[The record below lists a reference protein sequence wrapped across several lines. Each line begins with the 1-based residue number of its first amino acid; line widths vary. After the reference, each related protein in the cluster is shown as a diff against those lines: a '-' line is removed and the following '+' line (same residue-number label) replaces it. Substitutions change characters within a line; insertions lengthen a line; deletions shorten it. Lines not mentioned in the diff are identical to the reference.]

1 MVNARIADLVDQ
13 RSSHPTDR
21 RCRAMEKGR
30 PLVDDSAPCQD
41 ERPQGSRLTR
51 RTLLG
56 QVTAIGVGAIAADAL
71 ATPAAASPAIQ
82 HGNVTRAAQE
92 AGTPTGQILRAANMS
107 ELTTLH
113 PFMTRFTSAKAAAY
127 HINEG
132 LTKFEADFSIVP
144 GLATEWVV
152 SDDQLTLTFTLRQ
165 GVMWHDGQPL
175 TAKDVR
181 FTLDAAGASDS
192 QSPALGV
199 MTEYVQSV
207 ETPDD
212 GTVVITLTKPY
223 SPLLAVLA
231 EQLLIL
237 PSHILE
243 GNVYDDEFSQLPI
256 GTGPYRV
263 AERQTSFITLEHNP
277 DYWGEPPFTAT
288 IILRDAPDA
297 AAAQAGLLAGE
308 LEVVGYDPTTM
319 EPLLEQGFQV
329 FQGLAGSIHG
339 LDVDLQNPILQ
350 DLKVRQALMLGLDRE
365 RIKEVQY
372 ANGLMAKSVISPA
385 YGQYHDESL
394 PDIARD
400 IEAAGALLDEAGWT
414 VGADDIREKDGQP
427 LALRFQAWAAQSW
440 QNIAAIT
447 QASWKEIGVDVTI
460 ETVELARLVDTL
472 SGTYDIAPNGWNPGS
487 DPILG
492 LTVLFGTTDKTIK
505 DGGTN
510 NVFHYTNPDVDAAL
524 AEAYATTDVA
534 QRVELAHQV
543 QQQVVQDLPFLIL
556 AHPRY
561 ELMCT
566 ANIVLDETGTGELC
580 SVGTGFFMNRWRVEG

>member
-1 MVNARIADLVDQ
+1 ME
-13 RSSHPTDR
+13 RST
-21 RCRAMEKGR
+21 
-30 PLVDDSAPCQD
+30 PLIR
-41 ERPQGSRLTR
+41 ELIHGSNLTR
-51 RTLLG
+51 RGFLG
-56 QVTAIGVGAIAADAL
+56 RATALGVAAMGVDAL
-71 ATPAAASPAIQ
+71 TAGGAAAAQATP
-82 HGNVTRAAQE
+82 V
-92 AGTPTGQILRAANMS
+92 TPTGQIIRASTMS

-113 PFMTRFTSAKAAAY
+113 PFMTRFTSARAVAY
-127 HINEG
+127 HVNEG
-132 LTKFEADFSIVP
+132 LTKFEADFTIVP
-144 GLATEWVV
+144 GLATDWVV
-152 SDDQLTLTFTLRQ
+152 SEDQLTLTFTLRQ
-165 GVMWHDGQPL
+165 DVTWHDGQPL
-175 TAKDVR
+175 TANDVK
-181 FTLDAAGASDS
+181 FTLDAAGAEDS

-199 MTEYVQSV
+199 MTTYVSSV

-212 GTVVITLTKPY
+212 GTVVITLSQPY

-237 PSHILE
+237 PSHLLD
-243 GNVYDDEFSQLPI
+243 GNVYDDEFSLMPI

-263 AERQTSFITLEHNP
+263 TERQTSFLTLEHNP
-277 DYWGEPPFTAT
+277 DYWGTLPFTDKL
-288 IILRDAPDA
+288 ILRDAPDA
-297 AAAQAGLLAGE
+297 AAAQAGILAGE
-308 LEVVGYDPTTM
+308 LDVVGYDPTTM

-350 DLKVRQALMLGLDRE
+350 DLKVRQALMLGLDRQ
-365 RIKEVQY
+365 RIIEVQY
-372 ANGLMAKSVISPA
+372 ANGLEAKSVLSPA

-394 PDIARD
+394 PDIERD
-400 IEAAGALLDEAGWT
+400 IEAAGALLDDAGWT
-414 VGADDIREKDGQP
+414 LGDNGIREKEGQP
-427 LALRFQAWAAQSW
+427 LALQFHAWASQSW

-447 QASWKEIGVDVTI
+447 QASWMEIGVDVEI
-460 ETVELARLVDTL
+460 VTVELARLVDTL

-510 NVFHYTNPDVDAAL
+510 NVFHYSSPEVDAAL
-524 AEAYATTDVA
+524 AEAYETTDVA
-534 QRVELAHQV
+534 QRVELARQV
-543 QQQVVQDLPFLIL
+543 QQQVVADLPFLII

-580 SVGTGFFMNRWRVEG
+580 SVGTAFFMNRWRVEG